1 MKFTKQELIMCWV
14 AVDEYIKRL
23 EYYNISD
30 IFDEYY
36 LLKEKLEKILDEDE
50 VMSE

>member
-1 MKFTKQELIMCWV
+1 MKLTKQDFLIICYV

-23 EYYNISD
+23 EYYGIND

-36 LLKEKLEKILDEDE
+36 LLREKLEKILTE
-50 VMSE
+50 VLCE

>member
-1 MKFTKQELIMCWV
+1 MKLTKQDLIICYV

-23 EYYNISD
+23 EHYGIND

-36 LLKEKLEKILDEDE
+36 LLKEKLEKMIKNE